1 MTRLRSNPPRLTG
14 FTFVDHIGEGGFAD
28 VFLYRDGLN
37 RQVAV
42 KVLLESA
49 VQAAERDVFHAE
61 ANLMAQLSDHPSIVS
76 IFQAGVSDDGRPY
89 LVMEYCPA
97 PNLAARYRAE
107 RFSVPDTLEIG
118 VRLCSA
124 VETAHR
130 AGILHRD
137 IKPHNILTS
146 AYGSPMLTDFGIA
159 ATTHDTDT
167 GATGVSVP
175 WSPPE
180 FFGDDPPAD
189 VRSDVWSLGATLY
202 TLLAGRSPFE
212 VPGAAND
219 NATLM
224 TRIERQQPARINRGD
239 VPDSLMNI
247 LMTAMSKD
255 VEARQPSAL
264 ALASALYDVQ
274 LELGEPP
281 TRIEVLDAS
290 AAANSAAPGGDDRT
304 QVRPVAV
311 VEPQSRAEAQPEGTR
326 LRPVVIND
334 FDDRTHVRP
343 VPAGPPVPA
352 APHSSAPST
361 SAPAPPGHV
370 ARQPYPP
377 QPARPAGA
385 PSPLAPAPRPA
396 APPARTDDG
405 IPWHVASALAPVAA
419 SPATTTAAAPE
430 RRRRSPWPW
439 IGGLV
444 VLLVVGGLVAVA
456 LLNGTSSNRD
466 QTDDLDGE
474 DRQDP
479 TVVVGDAPQAPTDL
493 DGVLQEGLAVFTW
506 TNPDP
511 EDGDTYVWMRAGD
524 GQLNTANEVLEPTL
538 SIRANGTGA
547 TCIVVMV
554 KRADGRTSPVEDS
567 APVCAG

>member
-1 MTRLRSNPPRLTG
+1 MTRLRSNPPALNG

-28 VFLYRDGLN
+28 VFLYRDALN

-76 IFQAGVSDDGRPY
+76 IFQAGVSNDGRPY

-107 RFSVPDTLEIG
+107 RFSVPDALEIG
-118 VRLCSA
+118 VRLGSA

-146 AYGSPMLTDFGIA
+146 AYGAPMLTDFGIA
-159 ATTHDTDT
+159 ATTHDI
-167 GATGVSVP
+167 GPGSTGVSVP

-180 FFGDDPPAD
+180 AFWDNPPAD

-212 VPGAAND
+212 VPGGAND

-239 VPDSLMNI
+239 VPDSLMSI
-247 LMTAMSKD
+247 LAMAMSKD
-255 VEARQPSAL
+255 VASRQPSAL

-274 LELGEPP
+274 LELGLPP

-290 AAANSAAPGGDDRT
+290 AAPGPKEDEDRT
-304 QVRPVAV
+304 RVRPVSV
-311 VEPQSRAEAQPEGTR
+311 IDPQERADGTR
-326 LRPVVIND
+326 LRPVVVEGI
-334 FDDRTHVRP
+334 DDRTHVRP
-343 VPAGPPVPA
+343 VPAGPPSPG
-352 APHSSAPST
+352 P
-361 SAPAPPGHV
+361 APAPPGHV
-370 ARQPYPP
+370 APP
-377 QPARPAGA
+377 APARAVSAPAPA
-385 PSPLAPAPRPA
+385 PSPMAPAPRPA
-396 APPARTDDG
+396 APAAPAPLPAVG
-405 IPWHVASALAPVAA
+405 FGPAAPA
-419 SPATTTAAAPE
+419 PATTTAPAEPE
-430 RRRRSPWPW
+430 RRRRSPWVW

-444 VLLVVGGLVAVA
+444 VLLVIAGLVTTA
-456 LLNGTSSNRD
+456 LLNGTSSSRD
-466 QTDDLDGE
+466 QTDDLD
-474 DRQDP
+474 DPQRQDP
-479 TVVVGDAPQAPTDL
+479 TDVIGDAPQAPVELTGTV
-493 DGVLQEGLAVFTW
+493 DGGLVTFTW
-506 TNPDP
+506 VNPDP
-511 EDGDTYVWMRAGD
+511 EEGDTYVWMRAGD
-524 GQLNTANEVLEPTL
+524 GQLNTANEVTEPTL
-538 SIRANGTGA
+538 SIRGTEGQT

-554 KRADGRTSPVEDS
+554 KRADGRTSPADES
-567 APVCAG
+567 APVCAV

>member
-1 MTRLRSNPPRLTG
+1 MTRLRSTPPRLTG

-180 FFGDDPPAD
+180 FFGDDPPTD

-239 VPDSLMNI
+239 VPDSLMTI
-247 LMTAMSKD
+247 LTTAMSKD
-255 VEARQPSAL
+255 LEARQPSAL

-290 AAANSAAPGGDDRT
+290 ATDPVTPSDDDRT
-304 QVRPVAV
+304 RVRPVAV
-311 VEPQSRAEAQPEGTR
+311 VEPQSKDQAQPEGTR
-326 LRPVVIND
+326 LRPVVISD
-334 FDDRTHVRP
+334 VDDRTHVRP
-343 VPAGPPVPA
+343 LPSGPPVPA
-352 APHSSAPST
+352 APSAPT
-361 SAPAPPGHV
+361 PAPSGRV
-370 ARQPYPP
+370 AP
-377 QPARPAGA
+377 PAGPA
-385 PSPLAPAPRPA
+385 SPAPAPRPA
-396 APPARTDDG
+396 TPAAGPDDA

-419 SPATTTAAAPE
+419 PPAATTAPAAE
-430 RRRRSPWPW
+430 RDRRSPWLW
-439 IGGLV
+439 VGGLV
-444 VLLVVGGLVAVA
+444 VLLVIAGLVAAA
-456 LLNGTSSNRD
+456 LLNGTSSDRD
-466 QTDDLDGE
+466 QADDLDDGQ
-474 DRQDP
+474 RQDP

-493 DGVLQEGLAVFTW
+493 EGRLQEGLAVFTW

-511 EDGDTYVWMRAGD
+511 EAGDTYVWMRAGA
-524 GQLNTANEVLEPTL
+524 GQLETANEVAEPTL
-538 SIRANGTGA
+538 TIRAAGTGS
-547 TCIVVMV
+547 TCIVVLV

-567 APVCAG
+567 GPVCAR

>member
-1 MTRLRSNPPRLTG
+1 M
-14 FTFVDHIGEGGFAD
+14 
-28 VFLYRDGLN
+28 
-37 RQVAV
+37 
-42 KVLLESA
+42 
-49 VQAAERDVFHAE
+49 
-61 ANLMAQLSDHPSIVS
+61 
-76 IFQAGVSDDGRPY
+76 
-89 LVMEYCPA
+89 
-97 PNLAARYRAE
+97 
-107 RFSVPDTLEIG
+107 
-118 VRLCSA
+118 
-124 VETAHR
+124 
-130 AGILHRD
+130 
-137 IKPHNILTS
+137 
-146 AYGSPMLTDFGIA
+146 
-159 ATTHDTDT
+159 
-167 GATGVSVP
+167 
-175 WSPPE
+175 
-180 FFGDDPPAD
+180 
-189 VRSDVWSLGATLY
+189 WSLGATLY

-224 TRIERQQPARINRGD
+224 TRIERQQPARVNRGD

-255 VEARQPSAL
+255 IEARQPSAL

-290 AAANSAAPGGDDRT
+290 ATASPATPTGDDRT

-311 VEPQSRAEAQPEGTR
+311 VEPQSRDEAQPEGTR

-352 APHSSAPST
+352 APST
-361 SAPAPPGHV
+361 PAPAPPGHV

-377 QPARPAGA
+377 QPARPVGA

-396 APPARTDDG
+396 APPTRTDDG
-405 IPWHVASALAPVAA
+405 IPWEVASALAPVAA
-419 SPATTTAAAPE
+419 APATTTAPE
-430 RRRRSPWPW
+430 GGRKRRSPWPW

-444 VLLVVGGLVAVA
+444 VLLVIGGLVAVA
-456 LLNGTSSNRD
+456 LLGGSSSDRD
-466 QTDDLDGE
+466 QTDDLDDGQ
-474 DRQDP
+474 RQDP
-479 TVVVGDAPQAPTDL
+479 TEIVGDAPQAPTDL

-511 EDGDTYVWMRAGD
+511 EDGDTYVWMRAGA
-524 GQLNTANEVLEPTL
+524 GQLETANEVLEPTL
-538 SIRANGTGA
+538 SIRADASGA